1 MQAYRVSL
9 HEEVRRNS
17 AGHQNVAVGNSRL
30 ARSSDCLCRSPVA
43 KATSTSSQTES
54 NNRAAHPNP
63 GKNSGSRK
71 YSASSNDS
79 NFSGRGSDTITV
91 DFKGPVVVTTIYTYT
106 DEQAFQ
112 GHFGITLLDGQGR
125 QLDLIAN
132 HVGSTQGSKAS
143 RIPSAGRYYFN
154 VDAPNGSWTIQFT

>member
-1 MQAYRVSL
+1 M
-9 HEEVRRNS
+9 
-17 AGHQNVAVGNSRL
+17 
-30 ARSSDCLCRSPVA
+30 
-43 KATSTSSQTES
+43 
-54 NNRAAHPNP
+54 
-63 GKNSGSRK
+63 
-71 YSASSNDS
+71 
-79 NFSGRGSDTITV
+79 
-91 DFKGPVVVTTIYTYT
+91 TTIYTYT